1 MTTWFRRRPS
11 LEQRIAKALAAEG
24 RGDPAGALAALDG
37 RFVPALDALLTRPS
51 PADTAWLQLV
61 ARLQY
66 RTGQMRAA
74 AQTTEQLVQ
83 ASGNAAA
90 FHLLGR
96 IRIWLQRPD
105 ADEAFAHAAALDPDH
120 YVRPYRVDPGRF
132 ERMAEAALGR
142 IPAQFHTFL
151 ENTLIV
157 VEPLPRLRAVRA
169 GEDPDLLGLYEGA
182 TALETGLPERIVLYQ
197 VNHENISG
205 SKAELGEQIEETVR
219 HEVGHHFGMEEDEL
233 PY

>member
-1 MTTWFRRRPS
+1 MTSWFRRRPS
-11 LEQRIAKALAAEG
+11 LEQRIADALAAARRGEYERALGVLEG
-24 RGDPAGALAALDG
+24 RFADGLAALL
-37 RFVPALDALLTRPS
+37 ALPS
-51 PADTAWLQLV
+51 PTDTGWLQLA

-66 RTGQMRAA
+66 RTGQMRSAA
-74 AQTTEQLVQ
+74 ESAEQLVS
-83 ASGNAAA
+83 AGDDAPA

-105 ADEAFAHAAALDPDH
+105 AAEAFARAAQLEPDH
-120 YVRPYRVDPGRF
+120 YVRPFRVSADQF
-132 ERMAEAALGR
+132 ERMAAAALNR
-142 IPAQFHTFL
+142 IPAEFHQFL
-151 ENTLIV
+151 DNTLV
-157 VEPLPRLRAVRA
+157 VTEPLPRLRAVRA

-182 TALETGLPERIVLYQ
+182 TALERGLPERIVLYQ

-205 SKAELGEQIEETVR
+205 SKEELAEQIEETVR